1 MEIDLDLLMM
11 ITLFGML
18 LAIFAGIHIALAL
31 GATAM
36 IGTYFV
42 FYTGEFYEDAYMA
55 ASQVGGAAYELIRD
69 HVFMTIPLF
78 VLMGDFLS
86 RSGAAAD
93 LYNLI
98 NKGLKGVPGRL
109 GVATVTGNAAFAA
122 VTGTSIA
129 SAAAFTRI
137 AWPEMKKAGYNH
149 SFALGSISGS
159 ACLGML
165 IPPSVLLIVW
175 GIITEDSI
183 GKLFVAGVIPGI
195 LLALL
200 YATYNLVRAIM
211 NPELAP
217 EPDKIGDTSRLTKT
231 EIYSGFSI
239 IALIFLVLGG
249 IWGGIFTAT
258 EAAGMGAIASFIIA
272 LFKGMRYKGVVES
285 VIDAGKTSAPI
296 MILLITAGMYSRFL
310 SLSDINTII
319 IDAISSVGM
328 NEFSVLL
335 MMVLIW
341 LVLGMLLD
349 SISIILLTVPL
360 FIHLVPDIN
369 PYAFAIFGI
378 LAIEAGLLTPPF
390 GLIVYTVKG
399 VLTGSNDNVPLS
411 TIFMGSIPY
420 WIMML
425 FVMALIYIF
434 PELASWPTKFV

>member
-1 MEIDLDLLMM
+1 MDLDTLMLL
-11 ITLFGML
+11 TLLGML
-18 LAIFAGIHIALAL
+18 GAIVLGVHIALAL

-36 IGTYFV
+36 IGTYFI
-42 FYTGEFYEDAYMA
+42 FGDTYLA

-86 RSGAAAD
+86 KSGAASD
-93 LYNLI
+93 LYTLI

-137 AWPEMKKAGYNH
+137 AWPEMKAAGYKH
-149 SFALGSISGS
+149 SFALGSIAGS

-183 GKLFVAGVIPGI
+183 GKLFVAGVLPGI
-195 LLALL
+195 LLA
-200 YATYNLVRAIM
+200 AFFAAYNMITAKM
-211 NPELAP
+211 NPSIAP
-217 EPDKIGDTSRLTKT
+217 EPDTLGDVSPLTKGQV
-231 EIYSGFSI
+231 YSGAAI
-239 IALIFLVLGG
+239 VGLIMLVLGG
-249 IWGGIFTAT
+249 IWGGFFTAT
-258 EAAGMGAIASFIIA
+258 EAAGVGALAGMFIAIAKG
-272 LFKGMRYKGVVES
+272 LRFKELVECI
-285 VIDAGKTSAPI
+285 IDAGKTSAPI

-310 SLSDINTII
+310 SLADIDSLII
-319 IDAISSVGM
+319 GAMTSAGLDGAMGLIV
-328 NEFSVLL
+328 
-335 MMVLIW
+335 MVVIW
-341 LVLGMLLD
+341 LLLGMLLD

-360 FIHLVPDIN
+360 FMTLSSGMD

-399 VLTGSNDNVPLS
+399 VLSGTGHDVPLNQ
-411 TIFMGSIPY
+411 IFSGSIPY

-425 FVMALIYIF
+425 IVMILVVIF
-434 PELASWPTKFV
+434 PGLASWLTTFV

>member
-1 MEIDLDLLMM
+1 MDLDTLMLL
-11 ITLFGML
+11 TLLGML
-18 LAIFAGIHIALAL
+18 AAIVLGVHIALAL

-36 IGTYFV
+36 IGTYFI
-42 FYTGEFYEDAYMA
+42 FGDTYLA

-86 RSGAAAD
+86 KSGAAAD
-93 LYNLI
+93 LYTLI

-137 AWPEMKKAGYNH
+137 AWPEMKAAGYKH
-149 SFALGSISGS
+149 SFALGSIAGS

-195 LLALL
+195 LLAGFF
-200 YATYNLVRAIM
+200 AAYNMVTAKM
-211 NPELAP
+211 NPSIAP
-217 EPDKIGDTSRLTKT
+217 EPDAMGDVAPLTKSQ
-231 EIYSGFSI
+231 IYSGASI
-239 IALIFLVLGG
+239 IGLIFLVLGG
-249 IWGGIFTAT
+249 IWGGFFTAT
-258 EAAGMGAIASFIIA
+258 EAAGVGALAGMCIAIAKG
-272 LFKGMRYKGVVES
+272 LRFKELVDCI
-285 VIDAGKTSAPI
+285 IDAGKTSAPI

-310 SLSDINTII
+310 SLADIDSLII
-319 IDAISSVGM
+319 GAMTSAGLDGAMGLV
-328 NEFSVLL
+328 V
-335 MMVLIW
+335 MVIIW
-341 LVLGMLLD
+341 LLLGMLLD

-360 FIHLVPDIN
+360 FMTLSSGMD

-399 VLTGSNDNVPLS
+399 VLSGTGHDVPLNQ
-411 TIFMGSIPY
+411 IFSGSIPY
-420 WIMML
+420 WLMML
-425 FVMALIYIF
+425 VVMILVVIF
-434 PELASWPTKFV
+434 PGLASWLTTFV

>member
-1 MEIDLDLLMM
+1 MEIDLDILMILTLL
-11 ITLFGML
+11 GML
-18 LAIFAGIHIALAL
+18 IAIFSGVHIALAL

-36 IGTYFV
+36 VGTYFI
-42 FYTGEFYEDAYMA
+42 FEDLYMA

-69 HVFMTIPLF
+69 HIFMTIPLF

-86 RSGAAAD
+86 RSGAAGD
-93 LYNLI
+93 LYTLI

-129 SAAAFTRI
+129 SAAAFSRI
-137 AWPEMKKAGYNH
+137 AWPQMKKAGYDEKL
-149 SFALGSISGS
+149 AVGSIAGS

-195 LLALL
+195 ILSLMFAF
-200 YATYNLVRAIM
+200 YNLFKAMM
-211 NPELAP
+211 NPKLAP
-217 EPDKIGDTSRLTKT
+217 EPDSIGDTTSITNEQFL
-231 EIYSGFSI
+231 SGMSI
-239 IALIFLVLGG
+239 LGLIFVVLGG
-249 IWGGIFTAT
+249 IWGGIFTPT
-258 EAAGMGAIASFIIA
+258 EAAGMGALASFIIA
-272 LFKGMRYKGVVES
+272 LSKGMRWNGIVDS

-310 SLSDINTII
+310 SLSDIDSVIV
-319 IDAISSVGM
+319 DAMSSVGL
-328 NEFSVLL
+328 NEYMILV
-335 MMVLIW
+335 MMVVIW
-341 LVLGMLLD
+341 LILGMLLD
-349 SISIILLTVPL
+349 SVSIILLTVPL
-360 FIHLVPDIN
+360 FIHLVPDMN

-399 VLTGSNDNVPLS
+399 VLTGSNDNVPLG

-425 FVMALIYIF
+425 FVMIIVYLI
-434 PELASWPTKFV
+434 PELASWPTNFV

>member
-1 MEIDLDLLMM
+1 MEMDLNVLML
-11 ITLFGML
+11 ITLLGML
-18 LAIFAGIHIALAL
+18 LAIFAGVHIALAL

-36 IGTYFV
+36 IGTYFI
-42 FYTGEFYEDAYMA
+42 FEDAYMA

-109 GVATVTGNAAFAA
+109 GVATVTGNTAFAA

-149 SFALGSISGS
+149 SFALGAISGS

-200 YATYNLVRAIM
+200 YVTYNLVRAIM
-211 NPELAP
+211 KPQLAP
-217 EPDKIGDTSRLTKT
+217 EPDQ
-231 EIYSGFSI
+231 
-239 IALIFLVLGG
+239 VG
-249 IWGGIFTAT
+249 I
-258 EAAGMGAIASFIIA
+258 
-272 LFKGMRYKGVVES
+272 K
-285 VIDAGKTSAPI
+285 
-296 MILLITAGMYSRFL
+296 
-310 SLSDINTII
+310 
-319 IDAISSVGM
+319 
-328 NEFSVLL
+328 
-335 MMVLIW
+335 
-341 LVLGMLLD
+341 
-349 SISIILLTVPL
+349 
-360 FIHLVPDIN
+360 
-369 PYAFAIFGI
+369 
-378 LAIEAGLLTPPF
+378 LA
-390 GLIVYTVKG
+390 
-399 VLTGSNDNVPLS
+399 
-411 TIFMGSIPY
+411 
-420 WIMML
+420 
-425 FVMALIYIF
+425 
-434 PELASWPTKFV
+434 

>member
-1 MEIDLDLLMM
+1 MDLDTLMLL
-11 ITLFGML
+11 TLLGML
-18 LAIFAGIHIALAL
+18 GAIVLGVHIALAL

-36 IGTYFV
+36 IGTYFI
-42 FYTGEFYEDAYMA
+42 FGDTYLA

-86 RSGAAAD
+86 KSGAAAD
-93 LYNLI
+93 LYTLI

-137 AWPEMKKAGYNH
+137 AWPEMKAAGYKN
-149 SFALGSISGS
+149 SFALGSIAGS

-183 GKLFVAGVIPGI
+183 GKLFVAGVLPGI
-195 LLALL
+195 VLA
-200 YATYNLVRAIM
+200 AFFAAYNMIIAKM
-211 NPELAP
+211 NPSIAP
-217 EPDKIGDTSRLTKT
+217 EPDTLGDVTPLTKGQ
-231 EIYSGFSI
+231 IYSGASI
-239 IALIFLVLGG
+239 IGLIILVLGG
-249 IWGGIFTAT
+249 IWGGFFTAT
-258 EAAGMGAIASFIIA
+258 EAAGVGALAGMCIAIAKG
-272 LFKGMRYKGVVES
+272 LRFKGLVDCI
-285 VIDAGKTSAPI
+285 IDAGKTSAPI

-310 SLSDINTII
+310 SLADIDSLII
-319 IDAISSVGM
+319 GAMSSAGLDGAMGLIV
-328 NEFSVLL
+328 
-335 MMVLIW
+335 MVIIW
-341 LVLGMLLD
+341 LILGMLLD

-360 FIHLVPDIN
+360 FMTLSSGMD

-399 VLTGSNDNVPLS
+399 VLSGTGHDVPLNQ
-411 TIFMGSIPY
+411 IFSGSIPY

-425 FVMALIYIF
+425 IVMILVVIF
-434 PELASWPTKFV
+434 PGLASWLTTFV

>member
-1 MEIDLDLLMM
+1 MDLDTLMLL
-11 ITLFGML
+11 TLLGML
-18 LAIFAGIHIALAL
+18 GAIVLGVHIALAL

-36 IGTYFV
+36 IGTYFI
-42 FYTGEFYEDAYMA
+42 FGDTYLA

-86 RSGAAAD
+86 KSGAAAD
-93 LYNLI
+93 LYTLI

-137 AWPEMKKAGYNH
+137 AWPEMKAAGYKH
-149 SFALGSISGS
+149 SFALGSIAGS

-183 GKLFVAGVIPGI
+183 GKLFVAGVLPGI
-195 LLALL
+195 VLA
-200 YATYNLVRAIM
+200 AFFAAYNMITAKM
-211 NPELAP
+211 NPSIAP
-217 EPDKIGDTSRLTKT
+217 EPDTLGDVSPLTKGQ
-231 EIYSGFSI
+231 IYSGAAI
-239 IALIFLVLGG
+239 VGLIMLVLGG
-249 IWGGIFTAT
+249 IWGGFFTAT
-258 EAAGMGAIASFIIA
+258 EAAGVGALSGMFIAIAKG
-272 LFKGMRYKGVVES
+272 LKFKELIECI
-285 VIDAGKTSAPI
+285 IDAGKTSAPI

-310 SLSDINTII
+310 SLADIDSLII
-319 IDAISSVGM
+319 GAMSSAGLDGAMGLIV
-328 NEFSVLL
+328 
-335 MMVLIW
+335 MVVIW
-341 LVLGMLLD
+341 LLLGMLLD

-360 FIHLVPDIN
+360 FMTLSSGMD

-399 VLTGSNDNVPLS
+399 VLSGTGHDVPLNQ
-411 TIFMGSIPY
+411 IFSGSIPY

-425 FVMALIYIF
+425 IVMVLVVIF
-434 PELASWPTKFV
+434 PGLASWLTTFV

>member
-1 MEIDLDLLMM
+1 MDLELLMM
-11 ITLFGML
+11 VTLFGML
-18 LAIFAGIHIALAL
+18 VAIFAGIHIALAL

-36 IGTYFV
+36 IGTYIIFGNV
-42 FYTGEFYEDAYMA
+42 YLA
-55 ASQVGGAAYELIRD
+55 ASLVGGAAYELIRN
-69 HVFMTIPLF
+69 HIFMTIPLF

-86 RSGAAAD
+86 KSGAAAD
-93 LYNLI
+93 LYTLI
-98 NKGLKGVPGRL
+98 NKGLRGVPGRL

-137 AWPEMKKAGYNH
+137 AWPEMKAAGYKH
-149 SFALGSISGS
+149 SFALGSIAGS

-195 LLALL
+195 ILATL
-200 YATYNLVRAIM
+200 YAAYNMISAKVKPSI
-211 NPELAP
+211 AP
-217 EPDKIGDTSRLTKT
+217 EPEAMGDMEPLAKSQV
-231 EIYSGFSI
+231 YSGLSI
-239 IALIFLVLGG
+239 VFLIFMVLGG
-249 IWGGIFTAT
+249 IWGGLFTAT
-258 EAAGMGAIASFIIA
+258 EAAGMGALFAMVIAY
-272 LFKGMRYKGVVES
+272 FKGLTLRQLAECTL
-285 VIDAGKTSAPI
+285 DAGKTSAPI
-296 MILLITAGMYSRFL
+296 MILLIAAGMYSKFL
-310 SLSDINTII
+310 SLADIHGII
-319 IDAISSVGM
+319 VTALQSIGLEGLWILIFMAI
-328 NEFSVLL
+328 
-335 MMVLIW
+335 IW

-360 FIHLVPDIN
+360 FMTLSSGMD

-399 VLTGSNDNVPLS
+399 VLAGSGDDVALKE
-411 TIFMGSIPY
+411 IFAGSIPY

-425 FVMALIYIF
+425 FVMIMIVIF
-434 PELASWPTKFV
+434 PQIASWLTNFV

>member
-1 MEIDLDLLMM
+1 MDLDTLMLL
-11 ITLFGML
+11 TLLGML
-18 LAIFAGIHIALAL
+18 GAIVLGVHIALAL

-36 IGTYFV
+36 IGTYFI
-42 FYTGEFYEDAYMA
+42 FGDTYLA

-86 RSGAAAD
+86 KSGAAAD
-93 LYNLI
+93 LYTLI

-137 AWPEMKKAGYNH
+137 AWPEMKAAGSKH
-149 SFALGSISGS
+149 SFALGSIAGS

-183 GKLFVAGVIPGI
+183 GKLFVAGVLPGI
-195 LLALL
+195 VLA
-200 YATYNLVRAIM
+200 AFFAAYNMITAKL
-211 NPELAP
+211 NPSIAP
-217 EPDKIGDTSRLTKT
+217 EPDTLGDVTPLTKGQV
-231 EIYSGFSI
+231 YSGAAI
-239 IALIFLVLGG
+239 IGLIMLVLGG
-249 IWGGIFTAT
+249 IWGGFFTAT
-258 EAAGMGAIASFIIA
+258 EAAGVGALAGMFIAIAKG
-272 LFKGMRYKGVVES
+272 LRFKELVECI
-285 VIDAGKTSAPI
+285 IDAGKTSAPI

-310 SLSDINTII
+310 SLADIDSLII
-319 IDAISSVGM
+319 GAMSSAGLDGAMGLIV
-328 NEFSVLL
+328 
-335 MMVLIW
+335 MVIIW
-341 LVLGMLLD
+341 LLLGMLLD

-360 FIHLVPDIN
+360 FMTLSSGMD

-399 VLTGSNDNVPLS
+399 VLSGTGHDVPLNQ
-411 TIFMGSIPY
+411 IFSGSIPY

-425 FVMALIYIF
+425 IVMILVVIF
-434 PELASWPTKFV
+434 PGLASWLTTFV

>member
-1 MEIDLDLLMM
+1 MGIDLDILM
-11 ITLFGML
+11 ILTLVGML
-18 LAIFAGIHIALAL
+18 LAIFSGVHIALAL

-36 IGTYFV
+36 IGTYFI
-42 FYTGEFYEDAYMA
+42 FEDMYMA

-69 HVFMTIPLF
+69 HIFMTIPLF

-86 RSGAAAD
+86 RSGAAGD
-93 LYNLI
+93 LYTLI
-98 NKGLKGVPGRL
+98 NKGLKGLPGRL

-129 SAAAFTRI
+129 SAAAFSRI
-137 AWPEMKKAGYNH
+137 AWPEMKKAGYDQKL
-149 SFALGSISGS
+149 AVGSIAGS

-183 GKLFVAGVIPGI
+183 GKLFVAGVIPEII
-195 LLALL
+195 LSLMFAI
-200 YATYNLVRAIM
+200 YNFSKAVID
-211 NPELAP
+211 PKLAP
-217 EPDKIGDTSRLTKT
+217 EPDSIGDTTSLTT
-231 EIYSGFSI
+231 NQILSGLSI
-239 IALIFLVLGG
+239 IGLIFIVLGG
-249 IWGGIFTAT
+249 IWGGIFTPT
-258 EAAGMGAIASFIIA
+258 EAAGMGALASFGIA
-272 LFKGMRYKGVVES
+272 LFKGMRWNGIVES

-310 SLSDINTII
+310 SLSDIDSVIV
-319 IDAISSVGM
+319 DAMTSVGLNSFM
-328 NEFSVLL
+328 ILV
-335 MMVLIW
+335 MMVVIW
-341 LVLGMLLD
+341 LILGMLLD

-360 FIHLVPDIN
+360 FILLAGDMN

-399 VLTGSNDNVPLS
+399 VLAAGGDNVSLG
-411 TIFMGSIPY
+411 TIFKGSIPY

-425 FVMALIYIF
+425 IVMLLVAFF
-434 PELASWPTKFV
+434 PELASWPTQFV

>member
-1 MEIDLDLLMM
+1 MDLDTLMLL
-11 ITLFGML
+11 TLLGML
-18 LAIFAGIHIALAL
+18 GAIVLGVHIALAL

-36 IGTYFV
+36 VGTYFI
-42 FYTGEFYEDAYMA
+42 FGDTYLA

-86 RSGAAAD
+86 KSGAAAD
-93 LYNLI
+93 LYTLI
-98 NKGLKGVPGRL
+98 NKGLRGVPGRL

-137 AWPEMKKAGYNH
+137 AWPEMKAAGYKH
-149 SFALGSISGS
+149 SFALGSIAGS

-183 GKLFVAGVIPGI
+183 GKLFVAGVLPGI
-195 LLALL
+195 VLA
-200 YATYNLVRAIM
+200 AFFAAYNMITAKL
-211 NPELAP
+211 NPSIAP
-217 EPDKIGDTSRLTKT
+217 EPDTLGDVTPLTKGQV
-231 EIYSGFSI
+231 YSGAAI
-239 IALIFLVLGG
+239 IGLIMLVLGG
-249 IWGGIFTAT
+249 IWGGFFTAT
-258 EAAGMGAIASFIIA
+258 EAAGVGALAGMFIAIAKG
-272 LFKGMRYKGVVES
+272 LRFKELVECI
-285 VIDAGKTSAPI
+285 IDAGKTSAPI

-310 SLSDINTII
+310 SLADIDSLII
-319 IDAISSVGM
+319 GAMSSAGLDGAMGLIV
-328 NEFSVLL
+328 
-335 MMVLIW
+335 MVIIW
-341 LVLGMLLD
+341 LLLGMLLD

-360 FIHLVPDIN
+360 FMTLSSGMD

-399 VLTGSNDNVPLS
+399 VLSGTGHDVPLN
-411 TIFMGSIPY
+411 
-420 WIMML
+420 
-425 FVMALIYIF
+425 
-434 PELASWPTKFV
+434 

>member
-1 MEIDLDLLMM
+1 MDLDTLMLL
-11 ITLFGML
+11 TLLGML
-18 LAIFAGIHIALAL
+18 GAIVLGVHIALAL

-36 IGTYFV
+36 IGTYFI
-42 FYTGEFYEDAYMA
+42 FGDTYLA

-86 RSGAAAD
+86 KSGAAAD
-93 LYNLI
+93 LYTLI

-137 AWPEMKKAGYNH
+137 AWPEMKAAGYKH
-149 SFALGSISGS
+149 SFALGSIAGS

-183 GKLFVAGVIPGI
+183 GKLFVAGVLPGI
-195 LLALL
+195 VLAVFF
-200 YATYNLVRAIM
+200 AAYNMITAKL
-211 NPELAP
+211 NPSIAP
-217 EPDKIGDTSRLTKT
+217 EPDTLGDVTPLTKGQV
-231 EIYSGFSI
+231 YSGAAI
-239 IALIFLVLGG
+239 IGLIVLVLGG
-249 IWGGIFTAT
+249 IWGGFFTAT
-258 EAAGMGAIASFIIA
+258 EAAGVGALAGMFIAIAKG
-272 LFKGMRYKGVVES
+272 LRFKELVDCI
-285 VIDAGKTSAPI
+285 IDAGKTSAPI

-310 SLSDINTII
+310 SLADIDSLII
-319 IDAISSVGM
+319 GAMSSAGLDGAMGLIV
-328 NEFSVLL
+328 
-335 MMVLIW
+335 MVIIW
-341 LVLGMLLD
+341 LLLGMLLD

-360 FIHLVPDIN
+360 FMTLSSGMD

-399 VLTGSNDNVPLS
+399 VLSGTGNDVPLNQ
-411 TIFMGSIPY
+411 IFSGSIPY

-425 FVMALIYIF
+425 IVMILVVIF
-434 PELASWPTKFV
+434 PGLASWLTTFV

>member
-1 MEIDLDLLMM
+1 MDLDTLMLL
-11 ITLFGML
+11 TLLGML
-18 LAIFAGIHIALAL
+18 GAIVLGVHIALAL

-36 IGTYFV
+36 IGTYFI
-42 FYTGEFYEDAYMA
+42 FGDTYLA

-86 RSGAAAD
+86 KSGAAAD
-93 LYNLI
+93 LYTLI
-98 NKGLKGVPGRL
+98 NKGLRGVPGRL

-137 AWPEMKKAGYNH
+137 AWPEMKAAGYKH
-149 SFALGSISGS
+149 SFALGSIAGS

-183 GKLFVAGVIPGI
+183 GKLFVAGVLPGI
-195 LLALL
+195 VLAGFF
-200 YATYNLVRAIM
+200 AAYNMISAKL
-211 NPELAP
+211 NPSIAP
-217 EPDKIGDTSRLTKT
+217 EPDTLGDVTPLTKGQV
-231 EIYSGFSI
+231 YSGAAI
-239 IALIFLVLGG
+239 IGLIMLVLGG
-249 IWGGIFTAT
+249 IWGGFFTAT
-258 EAAGMGAIASFIIA
+258 EAAGVGALSGMFIAIAKG
-272 LFKGMRYKGVVES
+272 LRFKELVDCI
-285 VIDAGKTSAPI
+285 IDAGKTSAPI

-310 SLSDINTII
+310 SLADIDSLII
-319 IDAISSVGM
+319 GAMSSAGLDGAMGLIV
-328 NEFSVLL
+328 
-335 MMVLIW
+335 MVIIW
-341 LVLGMLLD
+341 LLLGMLLD

-360 FIHLVPDIN
+360 FMTLSSGMD

-399 VLTGSNDNVPLS
+399 VLSGTGHDVPLNQ
-411 TIFMGSIPY
+411 IFSGSIPY

-425 FVMALIYIF
+425 IVMVLVVIF
-434 PELASWPTKFV
+434 PGLASWLTTFV

>member
-1 MEIDLDLLMM
+1 MEIDLNVLML
-11 ITLFGML
+11 ITLCGML

-36 IGTYFV
+36 IGTYFI
-42 FYTGEFYEDAYMA
+42 FEDTYMA

-149 SFALGSISGS
+149 SFALGSIAGS

-195 LLALL
+195 LLAIL
-200 YATYNLVRAIM
+200 YAMYNLIKAKID
-211 NPELAP
+211 PSIAP
-217 EPDKIGDTSRLTKT
+217 EPDQVGNVSKLTKT
-231 EIYSGFSI
+231 EFYSGFSI

-272 LFKGMRYKGVVES
+272 LFKGMRLKGVVES
-285 VIDAGKTSAPI
+285 IIDAGKTSAPI

-360 FIHLVPDIN
+360 FIHLVPDVN

-399 VLTGSNDNVPLS
+399 VLTGSNDEVSLG
-411 TIFMGSIPY
+411 TIFKGSIPY

-425 FVMALIYIF
+425 IIMSLVYLF
-434 PELASWPTKFV
+434 PEIASWPTKFV

>member
-1 MEIDLDLLMM
+1 MEIDLNVLML

-36 IGTYFV
+36 IGTYFI
-42 FYTGEFYEDAYMA
+42 FEDAYMA

-98 NKGLKGVPGRL
+98 NKGLKGVAGRL

-149 SFALGSISGS
+149 SFALGSIAGS

-195 LLALL
+195 LLAILFAS
-200 YATYNLVRAIM
+200 YNFIKATMDPSI
-211 NPELAP
+211 AP
-217 EPDKIGDTSRLTKT
+217 EPDKVGNVSKLTKT
-231 EIYSGFSI
+231 EVYSGFSI

-272 LFKGMRYKGVVES
+272 LFKGMRLKGVVES
-285 VIDAGKTSAPI
+285 IIDAGKTSAPI

-328 NEFSVLL
+328 NQFSVLL

-360 FIHLVPDIN
+360 FIHLVPDVN

-399 VLTGSNDNVPLS
+399 VLTGSNDDVSLG
-411 TIFMGSIPY
+411 TIFKGSIPY

-425 FVMALIYIF
+425 IVMSLVYLF